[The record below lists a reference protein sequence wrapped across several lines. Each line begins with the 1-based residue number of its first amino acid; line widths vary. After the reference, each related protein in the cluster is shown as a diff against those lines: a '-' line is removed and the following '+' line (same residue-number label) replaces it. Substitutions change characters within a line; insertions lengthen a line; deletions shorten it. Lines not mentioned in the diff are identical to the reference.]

1 MKRLII
7 FDMDGTIVNTATM
20 IAKTINHV
28 RHHMGLEEME
38 EKLMLRSL
46 NDPDIDSPSFFY
58 GTKYFTDEQTKLFE
72 DYYHKNCI
80 IGVELYD
87 GIKEFLEEYHTK
99 YTFSIATNAHSDFAK
114 KILSHLEVEYYFKYI
129 IGADMVNKPKPNPE
143 MLDKTIKKFGIEKKM
158 AVLVGD
164 SLKDKRAAVSAG
176 IDCVLVNWGFSE
188 HNEDAI
194 EDIKSLKHHL
204 GIKFAT
210 NN

>member
-1 MKRLII
+1 
-7 FDMDGTIVNTATM
+7 
-20 IAKTINHV
+20 
-28 RHHMGLEEME
+28 
-38 EKLMLRSL
+38 
-46 NDPDIDSPSFFY
+46 
-58 GTKYFTDEQTKLFE
+58 
-72 DYYHKNCI
+72 
-80 IGVELYD
+80 
-87 GIKEFLEEYHTK
+87 
-99 YTFSIATNAHSDFAK
+99 
-114 KILSHLEVEYYFKYI
+114 
-129 IGADMVNKPKPNPE
+129 MVYKPKPNPE